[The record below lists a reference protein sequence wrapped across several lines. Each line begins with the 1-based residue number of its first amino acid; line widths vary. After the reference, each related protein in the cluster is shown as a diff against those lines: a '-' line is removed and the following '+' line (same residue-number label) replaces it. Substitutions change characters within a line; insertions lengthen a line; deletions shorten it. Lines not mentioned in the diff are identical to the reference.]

1 MAAADLIPIIA
12 PELVGNANLAG
23 AITMAEEQL
32 AVDHCRRE
40 QAVAYMAAHILT
52 IATRGGTGGAVTSE
66 TEGSLSRGFGTAGG
80 VVGMTR
86 LDSTSYGQEVARM
99 NRICYG
105 LSARTG
111 WP

>member
-52 IATRGGTGGAVTSE
+52 IATRGGTGGAVASE
-66 TEGSLSRGFGTAGG
+66 TEGSLSRSYSNGT
-80 VVGMTR
+80 VTVSR
-86 LDSTSYGQEVARM
+86 LDSTAYGQEVARL

-111 WP
+111 WL